1 MAARFRPRQLRLA
14 VTVILAATF
23 FGGVAHASLSQ
34 GFPAKDAITSGSL
47 VSLASD
53 GTSVEAASLT
63 NVSRLFGV
71 AVPDSAAPISL
82 GGSNATGQVQIVTS
96 GSADVLVSTEGGTI
110 HVGDYVT
117 VSSISGVGEKVPA
130 GSHRIIGTAQADFD
144 GSGSD
149 TAKRTISDSS
159 GAKHEVTIGQVPV
172 VIAIS
177 TYTNNT
183 GNQGYQLP
191 VWLQNFSNQLAG
203 RSVAPVR
210 IILASIILIVT
221 LISIT
226 VLLYSAVRNSIIS
239 IGRNPLS
246 RSSVLR
252 GLLEVIGIVIVLMVV
267 AAGAM
272 YLVITR

>member
-1 MAARFRPRQLRLA
+1 MGARFRPRQLRLA
-14 VTVILAATF
+14 VTVILATTF
-23 FGGVAHASLSQ
+23 FSGVAYASLSQ
-34 GFPAKDAITSGSL
+34 GFPTKDPITSGSL
-47 VSLASD
+47 VSLAAN
-53 GTSVEAASLT
+53 GTSVEAASLA

-82 GGSNATGQVQIVTS
+82 GGSNATGQVQVVTS

-117 VSSISGVGEKVPA
+117 VSSISGVGQKVPD
-130 GSHRIIGTAQADFD
+130 GSHRVIGTAQADFD

-149 TAKRTISDSS
+149 TAKRTITDSS
-159 GAKHEVTIGQVPV
+159 GAKHEVTIGQIPV

-177 TYTNNT
+177 TYTSNT

-191 VWLQNFSNQLAG
+191 IWLQNFSNQLAG
-203 RSVAPVR
+203 RSVTPVR
-210 IILASIILIVT
+210 IILASIILVVT
-221 LISIT
+221 LVSIT